1 MTILFQHLLRQAPS
15 VLGLSIGPHQA
26 AVELRVLHTKTLHGI
41 GDASLPMYS
50 TNFEKVVRK
59 ATSVSSSNVLLSL
72 LVSFGV
78 GIVLSCLSALESGVQ
93 SSDGF
98 MARVAL

>member
-41 GDASLPMYS
+41 GDVSLPMYF
-50 TNFEKVVRK
+50 TNPEKTARK
-59 ATSVSSSNVLLSL
+59 ETSVLSSNVLLSL
-72 LVSFGV
+72 LVSCWRCYCNIMFERFGV
-78 GIVLSCLSALESGVQ
+78 WGAIE
-93 SSDGF
+93 
-98 MARVAL
+98 

>member
-15 VLGLSIGPHQA
+15 VLDLSIGPHQA

-59 ATSVSSSNVLLSL
+59 EKSVLSSNVLLSL
-72 LVSFGV
+72 LVSFWRCYCTIMFERFGV
-78 GIVLSCLSALESGVQ
+78 WGAIE
-93 SSDGF
+93 
-98 MARVAL
+98 